1 MAPQNGKFITLDIF
15 REGQVHPLSPYHHSE
30 LWKHFCESAK
40 ILWIWNHLSSV
51 PGGEKHFC
59 PSQPLNS
66 FCMGPA
72 NQQYLHYMSDQQLI
86 FQDTEW
92 LPKAF
97 WMFLKF
103 SD

>member
-30 LWKHFCESAK
+30 LSKHFCESAK

-59 PSQPLNS
+59 PSQQLNS

-97 WMFLKF
+97 
-103 SD
+103 